1 MVSFIKEIMRDEA
14 ESPNELA
21 VNSLLREYSFKIRIN
36 RLRRARRITLRV
48 CQVTGELR
56 VTTPLKVELG
66 AVKDFI
72 NRNLDWIMTQIKA
85 VSPLIPISEGT
96 FLPIFGKERALL
108 VEGSFKNKYCLSDG
122 ILKVKSD
129 DLVFSQ
135 SIKRALTQIA
145 EEFFIK
151 SCNEYAQKIEVSFS
165 KISIRDPKSRWGSC
179 SSEKKMMFSWRLVM
193 APKDISSYVAAH
205 EVAHLIHMNHSK
217 EFWKVVNYLCPSYLN
232 HRTWLR
238 NNGRKLHKFVF

>member
-1 MVSFIKEIMRDEA
+1 
-14 ESPNELA
+14 
-21 VNSLLREYSFKIRIN
+21 
-36 RLRRARRITLRV
+36 
-48 CQVTGELR
+48 
-56 VTTPLKVELG
+56 VTTPLKVDVV

-96 FLPIFGKERALL
+96 FIPIFGIERALL
-108 VEGSFKNKYCLSDG
+108 VEASLKNKYCLYDG
-122 ILKVKSD
+122 MLKVPSSD
-129 DLVFSQ
+129 LAFSH
-135 SIKRALTQIA
+135 SIKIALMQIA

-151 SCNEYAQKIEVSFS
+151 TCNEYAQKIKVPFF
-165 KISIRDPKSRWGSC
+165 KISIKDPKSRWGSC

-193 APKDISSYVAAH
+193 APKEVSSYVAAH
-205 EVAHLIHMNHSK
+205 EVAHLIHMDHSK
-217 EFWKVVNYLCPSYLN
+217 EFWKVVNFICPSYLT